1 MDKTLK
7 PKMPDSLPRKA
18 SRDARRQQLIE
29 STIITIGRCGYAKTT
44 LTEVATTAG
53 LSHGLINFH
62 FNTKDQLLTD
72 TLLFLAQEYREN
84 WVKSVEEAPDDTAE
98 KLAAMVRAD
107 FNEVVCTPDRLAAW
121 CAFWGE
127 AQGRPVYQEMCGSN
141 DIEYAE
147 TLERF
152 CTGLAEDGGYAVNAR
167 DAARVIRILLEGIWL
182 DLITMTN
189 PYSNEDAMRTAF
201 TAVAALFPKH
211 FTASGP
217 IARVSVA

>member
-7 PKMPDSLPRKA
+7 PRTPEPLPRKA

-62 FNTKDQLLTD
+62 FNTKEQLLTD

-84 WVKSVEEAPDDTAE
+84 WLRAVEAAPDDPSE

-107 FNEVVCTPDRLAAW
+107 FNEVICTPDRLAAW
-121 CAFWGE
+121 CSFWGE

-141 DIEYAE
+141 DREYAE
-147 TLERF
+147 VLESF
-152 CTGLAEDGGYAVNAR
+152 CVRLVEEGGYTVDAR
-167 DAARVIRILLEGIWL
+167 DASRVIRILLEGIWL

-189 PYSNEDAMRTAF
+189 PYSREDAARTAF

-211 FTASGP
+211 FTPSGP
-217 IARVSVA
+217 QKG